1 MKRSLHITINEGAGD
16 SSRRYSV
23 YAPAYAP
30 GSNSGNPGSDYVMP
44 PPIDSGGPRNPSDG
58 SDWTSGDPGSDYV
71 MPPPI
76 DSGGPRNPSDGSG
89 WTGGN
94 PRAGYVM
101 PVAGYGPA
109 VTVHDRD
116 RDRDCGCGCGCGC
129 DCGCRGGAGQAATS
143 AAGSTPRDYSGFVIV
158 RTVPGVES
166 RTAENLWALA
176 KELGLEALQAV
187 LELKLEK
194 DGQPAE
200 TALRLSAP
208 PAAGSDQPPGS
219 LVSWPLVDFPPRSSE
234 CRPGRNRAEA
244 IAAIRELEARAR
256 VTSFP
261 PLHSLA
267 AYWRV
272 DLRRHPDRVEE
283 VVEHLNQLAVV
294 DLAYREVSAVDP
306 GDAVSDGA
314 AFGEDQGYLDDAPV
328 GIGARWAWKSLAIHP
343 PTVRICD
350 LEQGWNPDHQA
361 FGANLDKVLFYGA
374 NRADKENE
382 IDEGY
387 HGTAVLG
394 QLAAGAGSYG
404 VKGAATEVGN
414 FFMTSHYRSKD
425 EDPAY
430 PFPGT
435 NGHVAA
441 AIVNALVLPSDATGP
456 KPLLAGDVLLLEVQ
470 RGLLPTEIDAAD
482 LDAIRLASALGIIVV
497 EAAGNGG
504 FDLDA
509 YSNSGSGQNL
519 SRTDSHFR
527 DSGAILVGAARAGLP
542 HDRAPFSNYGSRL
555 DCFGWG
561 ETVTTCGYGDLS
573 GTAAADYYTNTFS
586 GTSSASPIIAGA
598 AALVQALHEAHAK
611 CRLDPRSMRKILS
624 DPATGTRQGPN
635 VAGFIGIMPDLN
647 GIVRKR
653 LQLVPDV
660 YMRHRVGDDGG
671 SAPGLSEEISSSPDI
686 LVWRGKPGKASARF
700 GEGPR
705 ANTPAPGTPFHPDH
719 PDALYANNKAHLYVR
734 LRNRGGGEGTARV
747 RLFASPA
754 ATLITPER
762 WMPIG
767 SIKIPVVNGKGI
779 SQGDTLTVSS
789 ALPVN
794 LPDSQQWPQDS
805 SEWPA
810 GVLPAPTVVP
820 AYSFLAVQLPWD
832 KSPLY
837 APGFEETTGLPPGPP
852 YFDWAEFRAFLRGPG
867 VAWRNVHPVR
877 ATAGMTLPFLL
888 AGTPDQTRHFDF
900 EVIQRLP
907 AGAKV
912 TLEVPAA
919 LAAKLRQRQSWL
931 ANGSGTLS
939 LPSRPRTPLSQ
950 VELAAGACARAAFH
964 VQITGPNPL
973 LKGHSL
979 AIRQLWKGEEVGR
992 ISWWFVDT

>member
-16 SSRRYSV
+16 SPRRSPV
-23 YAPAYAP
+23 YAPGYVPNYAP
-30 GSNSGNPGSDYVMP
+30 GSTSGNPGSDYVMP

-71 MPPPI
+71 MPPPV
-76 DSGGPRNPSDGSG
+76 DSGGPRNPSEGSG

-94 PRAGYVM
+94 PGVGYAMSQAG
-101 PVAGYGPA
+101 GYGPA
-109 VTVHDRD
+109 VTVT
-116 RDRDCGCGCGCGC
+116 DRDCDCCCG
-129 DCGCRGGAGQAATS
+129 QPSAAT
-143 AAGSTPRDYSGFVIV
+143 AGSTSRPGIAPRDYSGFVIV

-208 PAAGSDQPPGS
+208 PAADSDQPPGS
-219 LVSWPLVDFPPRSSE
+219 LVSWPLIDFPPRSSE

-244 IAAIRELEARAR
+244 IAAIRALEDKAR

-261 PLHSLA
+261 PLHSLT

-283 VVEHLNQLAVV
+283 VVERLSRLAVV
-294 DLAYREVSAVDP
+294 DLAYREITAVDP
-306 GDAVSDGA
+306 GTSTAYGE

-328 GIGARWAWKSLAIHP
+328 GIGARWAWESLGANP
-343 PTVRICD
+343 QAVRICD
-350 LEQGWNPDHQA
+350 LEQGWNPHHQA
-361 FGANLDKVLFYGA
+361 FGANLEGVRFYGA
-374 NRADKENE
+374 NRADQEVG
-382 IDEGY
+382 EGH

-404 VKGAATEVGN
+404 VKGAATDVGQ
-414 FFMTSHYRSKD
+414 FVLASHYRSKD

-441 AIVNALVLPSDATGP
+441 AIVNTLVAPSGATGP
-456 KPLLAGDVLLLEVQ
+456 KPLLAGDILLLEVQ
-470 RGLLPTEIDAAD
+470 RGLLPTETDAAD

-509 YSNSGSGQNL
+509 YSNSGTGQNL
-519 SRTDSHFR
+519 SRLDSHFR

-573 GTAAADYYTNTFS
+573 GTAAADYYTNIFS

-635 VAGFIGIMPDLN
+635 VGGFIGVMPDLK
-647 GIVRKR
+647 GIVRRR

-660 YMRHRVGDDGG
+660 YMRRRVGDDDG
-671 SAPGLSEEISSSPDI
+671 SAPGLGEEISSSPDI
-686 LVWRGKPGKASARF
+686 LVWRGKPGKASDRF

-705 ANTPAPGTPFHPDH
+705 ANTPAPGNPIDPDH
-719 PDALYANNKAHLYVR
+719 PDTLYANHKAHLYVR
-734 LRNRGGGEGTARV
+734 LRNRGGGQGTARV

-767 SIKIPVVNGKGI
+767 SIKIPVVNGMGI
-779 SQGDTLTVSS
+779 PQGDTLTVSP
-789 ALPVN
+789 AIPVDLP
-794 LPDSQQWPQDS
+794 SSGQWPQDP
-805 SEWPA
+805 SEWQA
-810 GVLPAPTVVP
+810 SVVP

-832 KSPLY
+832 EPPLY
-837 APGFEETTGLPPGPP
+837 APGFESTTGLPPGPP
-852 YFDWAEFRAFLRGPG
+852 YFDWAEFRSFLRGPG

-877 ATAGMTLPFLL
+877 AAASMTLPFLL
-888 AGTPDQTRHFDF
+888 AGTPDQARHFDF

-907 AGAKV
+907 AGVEV
-912 TLEVPAA
+912 TLAVPPA
-919 LAAKLRQRQSWL
+919 LAAKLRQRQPWL
-931 ANGSGTLS
+931 ANGSGALN
-939 LPSRPRTPLSQ
+939 LPSRPRTALSQ
-950 VELAAGACARAAFH
+950 VVLAAGACVRAAFH
-964 VQITGPNPL
+964 VRITGPNPL
-973 LKGHSL
+973 LRGHSL
-979 AIRQLWKGEEVGR
+979 AIRQLWRGEEVGR
-992 ISWWFVDT
+992 ITWWFIDKSNTASL

>member
-1 MKRSLHITINEGAGD
+1 MRRSLHITINEGAGD
-16 SSRRYSV
+16 SPRRSSV
-23 YAPAYAP
+23 YAPVYAP
-30 GSNSGNPGSDYVMP
+30 GSTSGNPGSDYVMP
-44 PPIDSGGPRNPSDG
+44 PPIDSGGPKNPSDG

-94 PRAGYVM
+94 PGVGYAMSQAG
-101 PVAGYGPA
+101 GYGPA
-109 VTVHDRD
+109 VTVT
-116 RDRDCGCGCGCGC
+116 DCNC
-129 DCGCRGGAGQAATS
+129 DCCCGQPSAAT
-143 AAGSTPRDYSGFVIV
+143 AGSTPHPGIEPRDYSGFIIV

-200 TALRLSAP
+200 TALRLAA
-208 PAAGSDQPPGS
+208 PAADSDQPPGS

-244 IAAIRELEARAR
+244 IAAIRALEDKARI
-256 VTSFP
+256 TSFP
-261 PLHSLA
+261 PLHSLT

-272 DLRRHPDRVEE
+272 DLRRHPDRIEE
-283 VVEHLNQLAVV
+283 VVERLNHLAVV
-294 DLAYREVSAVDP
+294 DLAYREITAVDP
-306 GDAVSDGA
+306 GAAVSDGA

-328 GIGARWAWKSLAIHP
+328 GIGARWAWKSLATNP
-343 PTVRICD
+343 QAVRICD
-350 LEQGWNPDHQA
+350 LEQGWNPNHQA

-382 IDEGY
+382 IGEGY

-394 QLAAGAGSYG
+394 QLAAGAGSHG
-404 VKGAATEVGN
+404 VKGAATDVGS

-435 NGHVAA
+435 NGQVAA

-456 KPLLAGDVLLLEVQ
+456 QPLAAGDVLLLEVQ
-470 RGLLPTEIDAAD
+470 RGLMPTETDAAD

-504 FDLDA
+504 FNLDA
-509 YSNSGSGQNL
+509 YGDSSTGQNL
-519 SRTDSHFR
+519 RRTDPHFR

-561 ETVTTCGYGDLS
+561 ETVTTCGYGDLA

-598 AALVQALHEAHAK
+598 AALVQALHEAHAGY
-611 CRLDPRSMRKILS
+611 RLDPRSMRKILS

-660 YMRHRVGDDGG
+660 YMRRHVDDDGG

-686 LVWRGKPGKASARF
+686 LVWRGKPAKANARF

-705 ANTPAPGTPFHPDH
+705 ANTPAPGTPLDPDQ
-719 PDALYANNKAHLYVR
+719 PNTLYANNKAHLYVR

-767 SIKIPVVNGKGI
+767 SIKIPVHVHGKGI
-779 SQGDTLTVSS
+779 PQGDTLTVSS

-794 LPDSQQWPQDS
+794 LPSSQQWPQDA

-810 GVLPAPTVVP
+810 GALPTTAVVP

-832 KSPLY
+832 ESPLY
-837 APGFEETTGLPPGPP
+837 APGFEQTTGLPPGPP

-877 ATAGMTLPFLL
+877 ATADMTLPFLL
-888 AGTPDQTRHFDF
+888 AGTPDQARHFDF

-907 AGAKV
+907 AGVKV

-931 ANGSGTLS
+931 ANVPGDLTL
-939 LPSRPRTPLSQ
+939 PNRPRTTLSQ
-950 VELAAGACARAAFH
+950 VDLAAGACARAAFH

-973 LKGHSL
+973 LRGHSL
-979 AIRQLWKGEEVGR
+979 AIRQIWKGEEVGR
-992 ISWWFVDT
+992 ITWRFVDA